1 MAKVS
6 EEDRHLY
13 LQKTEVYREN
23 IKAILD
29 REKNLLT
36 VIQKDPG
43 GGVAFKK
50 IVLAEEMLNLSS
62 NYVIISNVDGRKLF
76 LPSAYHRRHDGVLY
90 TNGIGAIG
98 RYWSSTKF
106 NTTSAG
112 YLGFEKLAEIQSFN
126 AAKRYLLIR
135 KIGLAIELMEQAY
148 GDNTKWKWSF
158 VELEARFAA
167 VAKNIFDLKNAFTN
181 TDPRSPQYEPTVYH
195 LRLIKKLLLQ
205 SADRYREKYE
215 LSTGRIDDFKL
226 GISYLGAL
234 KRIHILMGEREEAET
249 IKKKQEIWS
258 AKLESDIKKKE
269 GK

>member
-1 MAKVS
+1 MAKIS

-62 NYVIISNVDGRKLF
+62 NYVIISNVSQVMLNVKNEEFLNEGRK
-76 LPSAYHRRHDGVLY
+76 SLY
-90 TNGIGAIG
+90 KNII
-98 RYWSSTKF
+98 YMEDVVSSYIDAPFTD
-106 NTTSAG
+106 
-112 YLGFEKLAEIQSFN
+112 YEEKLAEIQSFN

>member
-6 EEDRHLY
+6 GEDRHLY
-13 LQKTEVYREN
+13 QQKTIIYREN
-23 IKAILD
+23 INTILT
-29 REKNLLT
+29 RERNILA

-43 GGVAFKK
+43 GVAFKK
-50 IVLAEEMLNLSS
+50 VILAEEMLNLSS
-62 NYVIISNVDGRKLF
+62 NYVVISNVAQAMLGVKNEEFLNEGRK
-76 LPSAYHRRHDGVLY
+76 SLY
-90 TNGIGAIG
+90 KSIIYMEDVVSNCIDVPFTD
-98 RYWSSTKF
+98 YE
-106 NTTSAG
+106 
-112 YLGFEKLAEIQSFN
+112 EKLTEIQSFD
-126 AAKRYLLIR
+126 AARRYLLIR

-158 VELEARFAA
+158 VELEARFAT

-181 TDPRSPQYEPTVYH
+181 VDPRSPHYEPTVYH

-205 SADRYREKYE
+205 AADRYREKYE
-215 LSTGRIDDFKL
+215 LSTSRIDDFKL

-258 AKLESDIKKKE
+258 AKLEADIKKKE